1 MGHCMLFL
9 KQETLNQQKRN
20 AGERAQVWR
29 DGDAQETEQQ
39 SLEPEDMGMTR
50 GFVTSLCN
58 LGQVTLFLS
67 SLSSS
72 VK

>member
-9 KQETLNQQKRN
+9 KQETLNQENRN
-20 AGERAQVWR
+20 AEEKAQVWR

-39 SLEPEDMGMTR
+39 SLEPEDMGMIC

-58 LGQVTLFLS
+58 LGQVMLFPLYPH
-67 SLSSS
+67 L
-72 VK
+72 